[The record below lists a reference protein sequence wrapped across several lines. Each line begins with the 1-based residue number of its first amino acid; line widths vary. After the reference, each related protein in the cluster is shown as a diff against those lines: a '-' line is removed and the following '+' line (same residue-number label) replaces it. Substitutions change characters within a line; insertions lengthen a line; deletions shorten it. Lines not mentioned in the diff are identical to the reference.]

1 MVRASWIYV
10 KYLVFQHQPDLR
22 GSENSSL
29 VRFMFPRGNLDA
41 EVVRLLATYQEM
53 VQEVCLA

>member
-10 KYLVFQHQPDLR
+10 KYLVFQHQPDQR

-41 EVVRLLATYQEM
+41 EVASHLPGNGSGGVL
-53 VQEVCLA
+53 